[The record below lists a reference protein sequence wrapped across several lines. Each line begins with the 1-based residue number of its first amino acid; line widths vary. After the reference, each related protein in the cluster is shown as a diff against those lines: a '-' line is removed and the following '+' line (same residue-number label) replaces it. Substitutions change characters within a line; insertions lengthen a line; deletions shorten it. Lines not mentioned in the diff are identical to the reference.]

1 MGSYAKIES
10 GIVTWVIV
18 ADADFISGQ
27 GGTWVETKRDGSIRN
42 KFAANGDTYDSDN
55 DVFYSPRPHASWTL
69 DSDYIWQPPV
79 AVPSDWNPGVK
90 NYQWNEDTESWEE
103 S

>member
-18 ADADFISGQ
+18 ADADFISSQ
-27 GGTWVETKRDGSIRN
+27 SGTWVETREDGSIRN
-42 KFAANGDTYDSDN
+42 KFAANGDTYDSGN
-55 DVFYSPRPHASWTL
+55 DVFYRPQPYPSWSL
-69 DSDYIWQPPV
+69 DGNWKWQPPV
-79 AVPSDWNPGVK
+79 AVPSDWEIGVK
-90 NYQWNEDTESWEE
+90 DYQWNESTRQWEE